1 MLTVSKNNR
10 VLLKNGKY
18 FPYLADT
25 AWTLVQ
31 HLTREETVFYLDKR
45 RKQGFNAVQVSAIS
59 ELDGI
64 RVPNREG

>member
-10 VLLKNGKY
+10 VLLKDGKY

-31 HLTREETVFYLDKR
+31 RLTREETVFYFDKR
-45 RKQGFNAVQVSAIS
+45 I
-59 ELDGI
+59 
-64 RVPNREG
+64 